1 MNILETII
9 CTIFILAIVF
19 LLIGLGCL
27 MIKIFI
33 LSPIANFYVNKKTNK
48 LQWKCEETRR
58 TKEARLTGED
68 PINEYILS
76 YKVLSSELPVF
87 SKMFG
92 DNKWSYFEQDKPF
105 IFKSENEFKE
115 FVSKFKTVG
124 DIKNY
129 YKGLEDT
136 IIWYEP

>member
-1 MNILETII
+1 MNVLEIII
-9 CTIFILAIVF
+9 CIIFILSIVF
-19 LLIGLGCL
+19 ALIGLGCL
-27 MIKIFI
+27 LIKVFI
-33 LSPIANFYVNKKTNK
+33 LNPIANFYVDKKTNK

-58 TKEARLTGED
+58 TKEARLNGED
-68 PINEYILS
+68 PIDEYILS
-76 YKVLSSELPVF
+76 YKVLNSELPTF

-92 DNKWSYFEQDKPF
+92 NNTWSYFEQDKPF
-105 IFKSENEFKE
+105 VFKSENEFKE
-115 FVSKFKTVG
+115 FVSKFKTIG

>member
-1 MNILETII
+1 LIKV
-9 CTIFILAIVF
+9 FILN
-19 LLIGLGCL
+19 
-27 MIKIFI
+27 
-33 LSPIANFYVNKKTNK
+33 PIANFYVDKKTNK

-58 TKEARLTGED
+58 TKEARLNGED
-68 PINEYILS
+68 PIDEYILS
-76 YKVLSSELPVF
+76 YKVLNSELPTF

-92 DNKWSYFEQDKPF
+92 NNTWSYFEQDKPF
-105 IFKSENEFKE
+105 VFKSENEFKE
-115 FVSKFKTVG
+115 FVSKFKTIG